1 MLSYKIIAAI
11 LFSSLAATST
21 ADTQKNPLTKK
32 ESVSNTTMNSS
43 ISPFRSVSF
52 DDTNFDDLKNFGA
65 AIGDARYVVLGEK
78 THGEGNVFAL
88 KARLVRYLHEE
99 LGFNV
104 LAMESG
110 LYEGA
115 KINSLRASNPLKEL
129 APGNLFF
136 MYSTT
141 KEVNPLFDYLD
152 AQSKTNKPLALT
164 TFDSQHSGKMSQDS
178 MLVDLANYLSL
189 HNSDLPRAPAWRNFA
204 AHTRTLLQMSRT
216 VPHPDEQKRFFNMLD
231 RIDQALKKDA
241 QQAPSFP
248 SGAGFWSQVSASLR
262 SQAEAFWLPEA
273 IPFYNAPREKIMAK
287 NLLWVLQK
295 QYPNQKVIVWA
306 HDFHGQ
312 KNPLFPEMK
321 GMLNMARE
329 TLSKDQFYHVYFT
342 GYEGKFFDF
351 ISGGIIDVPT
361 PHQQS
366 IEAQLHT
373 AKHKQVFINLKD
385 NPGFAK
391 LGISDYN
398 TYFGKNGYFSNGK
411 PTLGEYTDGVFYLEK
426 IEPAT
431 KIPAAQ

>member
-1 MLSYKIIAAI
+1 MRYYTIIAAI
-11 LFSSLAATST
+11 LLSSLPGMATATSEST
-21 ADTQKNPLTKK
+21 ITTKSSSATTPFQSINFNDTDYK
-32 ESVSNTTMNSS
+32 
-43 ISPFRSVSF
+43 
-52 DDTNFDDLKNFGA
+52 DLASFGA
-65 AIGDARYVVLGEK
+65 AVGNARYVILGEK

-104 LAMESG
+104 LALESG
-110 LYEGA
+110 LYDGA
-115 KINSLRASNPLKEL
+115 KINSLRASKPLTEL

-152 AQSKTNKPLALT
+152 AQSKTNNPLALT

-189 HNSDLPRAPAWRNFA
+189 HNSDLPRTPAWRNFA

-216 VPHPDEQKRFFNMLD
+216 APHPSEQKRFFTMLD

-241 QQAPSFP
+241 EQDPSFP
-248 SGAGFWSQVSASLR
+248 NGAGFWMQVSASLR
-262 SQAEAFWLPEA
+262 SQAEAFWLPEE
-273 IPFYNAPREKIMAK
+273 IPFYNAPREKVMAK

-295 QYPNQKVIVWA
+295 QYPNQKVVIWA

-312 KNPLFPEMK
+312 KVPLFPKMQ
-321 GMLNMARE
+321 GMLNMVRE
-329 TLSKDQFYHVYFT
+329 TLPKEQFYHVYFT
-342 GYEGKFFDF
+342 GSEGKFYDF
-351 ISGGIIDVPT
+351 ISGNIVDVPT
-361 PHQQS
+361 PHQNS
-366 IEAQLHT
+366 IETQLHT
-373 AKHKQVFINLKD
+373 AKHQQVFINLKD
-385 NPGFAK
+385 APQFAT

-411 PTLGEYTDGVFYLEK
+411 PTLGEYVDGIFYFDK
-426 IEPAT
+426 IVPAT
-431 KIPAAQ
+431 RITPAK